1 MFVLVLFR
9 FDVKS
14 GRRLTTHLPNGCHW
28 ICINFYL
35 ETCVTMIA
43 GSVQQREA
51 AVQVFPSSATPQGP
65 AVDQRSQPFG
75 PEECPDA
82 ANGHGTRTV
91 SYARTD
97 THNGKIGIARVIRR
111 LLAFYFFYFFFSLLF
126 LPLFYLFQSSSLS
139 LTLVQSSHISMAC
152 PYLVSP
158 GRRFKNFPPG
168 IKHQRNFLFF

>member
-111 LLAFYFFYFFFSLLF
+111 LLAFYFFYFFFHFSFFLF
-126 LPLFYLFQSSSLS
+126 LSVSILFPFVDFGAIVAHFHGLPLFGFAWPEIQKLP
-139 LTLVQSSHISMAC
+139 T
-152 PYLVSP
+152 
-158 GRRFKNFPPG
+158 
-168 IKHQRNFLFF
+168 RN

>member
-1 MFVLVLFR
+1 VNGGVGLFVCFVLFR

-14 GRRLTTHLPNGCHW
+14 GRRLTTHLRNGCHW
-28 ICINFYL
+28 ICIFYL
-35 ETCVTMIA
+35 ETYVTMIA

-51 AVQVFPSSATPQGP
+51 AVQVFPSSATPEGP

-97 THNGKIGIARVIRR
+97 THHGKIGIARVIRR
-111 LLAFYFFYFFFSLLF
+111 LLAFSLLF
-126 LPLFYLFQSSSLS
+126 SSSFICFNPLPVSFLSCNRRTFPWLPLIWFRLAGDSKLP
-139 LTLVQSSHISMAC
+139 T
-152 PYLVSP
+152 
-158 GRRFKNFPPG
+158 
-168 IKHQRNFLFF
+168 RN